1 LLATHSS
8 VFVSP
13 ASIQYVSRVF
23 SRDQKSDIVRLD
35 NEALPDKK
43 HLFSIV
49 NSQNNERIFFTDKVI
64 LVEGISDR
72 LFFAKVFSIM
82 MPDLAQS
89 ATYEVVSVGGKG
101 FFEAYRSVLEACHV
115 EYVIIAD
122 LDYVVNIGD
131 EAVKRMFAV
140 DPGSIRKDVIENPT
154 SVDGASMVSRLEEA
168 ISTSNV
174 FDLTALWEYIKSRRR
189 KLRSNLSAEE
199 QATLQAF
206 LQDCQKRGVFILKRG
221 DLESYLPE
229 GHRSKDLDKLIRL
242 LDEAELL
249 EKLPRDARE
258 ELENVARLVFSKKLG
273 KSECVQ

>member
-1 LLATHSS
+1 
-8 VFVSP
+8 VSP